1 MKKLLLTL
9 ILLLP
14 LLCSAQSLIKSPL
27 FGGYRYFDA
36 QTKQY
41 VSEKDY
47 IKKYTEAGF
56 VKLVEDAVV
65 SGDLDKGAAVW
76 LLEYHK
82 LRSDVLTPGAVV
94 NKEDANI
101 TDYLKHPNKSTISKS
116 AIKLKPINLVVGAS
130 VVGLSATVYMFG
142 NASMND
148 KIRKNAK
155 EITSKSEERI
165 RLQSSSKP
173 DKITIEALTTEIND
187 LTKKNEKIDKNKS
200 TIGYICA
207 GTSIAGIITILTG
220 LHREHGIQ
228 VANNTYINSTSQGLS
243 ASIVF

>member
-82 LRSDVLTPGAVV
+82 LRSEALTPGRLSNPMVKPAESLLLQ
-94 NKEDANI
+94 K
-101 TDYLKHPNKSTISKS
+101 KG

-148 KIRKNAK
+148 KMRKNAK
-155 EITSKSEERI
+155 EIGTREVELGK
-165 RLQSSSKP
+165 LQGSTKP
-173 DKITIEALTTEIND
+173 DKTRIEALTTEIND
-187 LTKKNEKIDKNKS
+187 LSKKNEKIDKNKS

>member
-1 MKKLLLTL
+1 MKKRLLTL

-27 FGGYRYFDA
+27 LGGYRYFDA

-82 LRSDVLTPGAVV
+82 LRSDVLMPGAVI
-94 NKEDANI
+94 NKKEADI
-101 TDYLKHPNKSTISKS
+101 TDYLKNPHKSTINKS
-116 AIKLKPINLVVGAS
+116 AIKLKPVNLVVGAS

-148 KIRKNAK
+148 KMRKNAK
-155 EITSKSEERI
+155 EIGTREVELGK
-165 RLQSSSKP
+165 LQGSTKP
-173 DKITIEALTTEIND
+173 DKTRIEALTTEIND
-187 LTKKNEKIDKNKS
+187 LSKKNEKIDKNKS

-207 GTSIAGIITILTG
+207 ATSLGGIITILTG